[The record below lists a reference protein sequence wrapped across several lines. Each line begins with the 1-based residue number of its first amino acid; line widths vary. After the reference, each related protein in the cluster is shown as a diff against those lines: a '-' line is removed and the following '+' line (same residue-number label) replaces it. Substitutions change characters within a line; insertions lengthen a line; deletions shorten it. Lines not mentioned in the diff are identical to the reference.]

1 MKMFLRIQLA
11 LLGILV
17 FVSVSGQ
24 NLRMS
29 FHFEQPAFIERFD
42 EFSEPVMANTIN
54 LGEEGFPLLPAFGAQ
69 FLLPQGKEIES
80 VKIIS
85 VNYSEKINGI
95 TIVPASRQF
104 PISARASKDYRPF
117 PNPDIYQSTGH
128 YPDQIISD
136 ISTQFLGGFSV
147 AVFNIWPMQFHPAEK
162 SVLVINSV
170 EVEIITRDVKNN
182 PVKPAYLS
190 QTTLDRIERLVSN
203 PEMARSYPINTLRDE
218 EQVDLLIITNQNLS
232 AAFQA
237 YINYKTERGFLTEI
251 ITTEEIYSNYP
262 GSDNQEKIRNCI
274 RFYYENRGLV
284 YVILGGDSD
293 TQNQSQRI
301 VPHRGFYVDT
311 GFGTLDED
319 IPSDLYYA
327 CLDGSWDNNGNG
339 KFGEPGE
346 EDLFAEVI
354 IGRMCVDSNTEIQNM
369 TLKLMKYQDTP
380 VIADIQKAL
389 MVGEQLDSSTWGG
402 NYKEEVANGS
412 SNNGYTTSGIPPSF
426 SVSRLYEMNGNWNKS
441 DIFNQFNNIGINLL
455 NHLGHSY
462 VDYNM
467 KMDLSDLTITNFQN
481 NGVNRGY
488 VIGYSQ
494 GCYNGSYDNRGSSG
508 GYSGTDCF
516 AERIT
521 TMETAMVAS
530 LSNSRYGWYAQNSTN
545 GASQVFDRKFFD
557 AIFGKGISEIGT
569 ANGDSKEDN
578 VSWILNNRV
587 IRWCAYEV
595 TLFGDPGMPIW
606 TAPPTPIA
614 ATYPSTVPIGLSS
627 IVIETDA
634 PGARIGVSQNG
645 ELLGRAIA
653 DANGNASIEFMNI
666 VGSGA
671 SVIVSITAHNRSLH
685 QGVINVMADMPYVV
699 ADYFTISDA
708 NGNNNGI
715 VEFGEQ
721 ITLGL
726 GMKNLGNLPADDVV
740 VTLGSTDNYITL
752 SYLAVEFGNIGPGQT
767 VYIEDAFP
775 VIISGNTPDQH
786 QVQISVNANGSSTW
800 VSTVKF
806 KVNSPVI
813 IISDMI
819 IDDTTGG
826 NGNGRLDQGEEVIFR
841 FTVDNNGHALSPDL
855 LMQLVSNNSNVNITS
870 SQVTHTGLQI
880 GGNCILVFTGTVD
893 PDAVMGD
900 LASLQATI
908 TSGQYQVIKNYT
920 LKIGMIIEGFESA
933 DFSLINWEFSGSQ
946 PWSICQEN
954 PQEGIFCARSGAIT
968 HEQSSE
974 LKISVFVAQ
983 QDTISFY
990 RKVASESGK
999 DFLRFYD
1006 GGMMRGEWSGVKD
1019 WERVSYTVYPGYHEF
1034 RWVYEKDDQ
1043 NNNYEDCAW
1052 IDYIRFPKLLES
1064 KLDAGG
1070 DDMVCIGDNYQTKS
1084 SGIYLMAIQ
1093 WVTSGTG
1100 TFSDPGIL
1108 QPIYTPS
1115 AADIQNG
1122 WVTLSVSAYGA
1133 NNQPLND
1140 SMILEM
1146 VDEPGIPAK
1155 PTGEIQVCTNYGTT
1169 YQYTTP
1175 EIPQVRAYI
1184 WELQPANAGT
1194 WVGNEHVV
1202 NILWTPDFTGNI
1214 TLKVK
1219 GVNPC
1224 GESIFS
1230 ETLEITAS
1238 ICTGIED
1245 KFSDGISIFPNPGN
1259 GIFWIN
1265 LPENIVKA
1273 ELKVYNASGQ
1283 DVFGKSIEIQNDAI
1297 EINLKNQVPGIYFV
1311 RITSEGKSYIEKIIL
1326 E

>member
-1 MKMFLRIQLA
+1 MKLLLRAQLA

-17 FVSVSGQ
+17 LASASGQ
-24 NLRMS
+24 SMRMT
-29 FHFEQPAFIERFD
+29 FRFNQPSFIERYG
-42 EFSEPVMANTIN
+42 EFSEPLMANTIN
-54 LGEEGFPLLPAFGAQ
+54 LAEEGFPLLPVFGAQ

-80 VKIIS
+80 VKIVS
-85 VNYSEKINGI
+85 VEYSEKINGI

-104 PISARASKDYRPF
+104 PISIGAPKDYKPV
-117 PNPDIYQSTGH
+117 PNPDIYQFAAK
-128 YPDQIISD
+128 YPDQIITD
-136 ISTQFLGGFSV
+136 ISTQFLAGFSV
-147 AVFNIWPMQFHPAEK
+147 AVFNIWPMQFYPAQK
-162 SVLVINSV
+162 SIEVITSI
-170 EVEIITRDVKNN
+170 ELEIITSDVKNI
-182 PVKPAYLS
+182 PVRPAYLN
-190 QTTLDRIERLVSN
+190 QTTLDRIESLVAN
-203 PEMARSYPINTLRDE
+203 PELALSYSHSSVRDE

-232 AAFQA
+232 AAFEA
-237 YINYKTERGFLTEI
+237 YANYKTERGFITEI
-251 ITTEEIYSNYP
+251 ITTEVIYTDYAGN
-262 GSDNQEKIRNCI
+262 DNQEKIRNCI
-274 RFYYENRGLV
+274 RYYYENHGLI

-293 TQNQSQRI
+293 TQNQTQRI

-319 IPSDLYYA
+319 IPSDMYYA
-327 CLDGSWDNNGNG
+327 CLDGTWDTNGNG

-354 IGRMCVDSNTEIQNM
+354 IGRMCVDSNSEIQNM
-369 TLKLMKYQDTP
+369 SLKLMKYQDAP

-402 NYKEEVANGS
+402 NYKDEVANGS
-412 SNNGYTTSGIPPSF
+412 SNNGYTTAGIPSSI

-441 DIFNQFNNIGINLL
+441 DIFNQFNNVGVNLL
-455 NHLGHSY
+455 NHLGHSS

-467 KMDLSDLTITNFQN
+467 KMDLGDLTISNFQN

-508 GYSGTDCF
+508 GYSGSDCF

-545 GASQVFDRKFFD
+545 GASQVFDRKFYD
-557 AIFGKGISEIGT
+557 AIFGKGISEIGV

-595 TLFGDPGMPIW
+595 TLFGDPGMPVW
-606 TAPPTPIA
+606 TDVPTPITA
-614 ATYPSTVPIGLSS
+614 NYPSTVPIGLSS

-634 PGARIGVSQNG
+634 PGARIGISQSG

-653 DANGNASIEFMNI
+653 DASGNASIEFTNI
-666 VGSGA
+666 VESGA
-671 SVIVSITAHNRSLH
+671 SLVVSVTAHNRTLH
-685 QGVINVMADMPYVV
+685 QGVISVMADMPYVV
-699 ADYFTISDA
+699 ADYFTIDDS

-740 VTLGSTDNYITL
+740 VTLGSADNYITL
-752 SYLAVEFGNIGPGQT
+752 SYLAVEFGNIAPGET

-786 QVQISVNANGSSTW
+786 QVQINVNANGNSTW

-806 KVNSPVI
+806 KVNAPVI
-813 IISDMI
+813 VISDMT
-819 IDDTTGG
+819 IDDETGG
-826 NGNGRLDQGEEVIFR
+826 NGNGMLDEGEEVIFR
-841 FTVDNNGHALSPDL
+841 FEVDNNGHALSPDL
-855 LMQLVSNNSNVNITS
+855 VMQLISNNSKVTITS
-870 SQVTHTGLQI
+870 SQVTHSGLQS
-880 GGNCILVFTGTVD
+880 GGNCIVEFTGTVN
-893 PDAVMGD
+893 PDALMGD
-900 LASLQATI
+900 LASLQAKI
-908 TSGQYQVIKNYT
+908 TAGQYQIIKNYT

-946 PWSICQEN
+946 PWTICQDN
-954 PQEGIFCARSGAIT
+954 PQEGSFCARSGAIS

-974 LKISVFVAQ
+974 LKVTVFVAQ

-1006 GGMMRGEWSGVKD
+1006 GAMMKGEWSGVKD

-1034 RWVYEKDDQ
+1034 RWVYEKDGQ
-1043 NNNYEDCAW
+1043 NNNYEDCGW

-1070 DDMVCIGDNYQTKS
+1070 NDMVCIGNSYQTKS

-1093 WVTSGTG
+1093 WTTSGTG
-1100 TFSDPGIL
+1100 TFSDPTTL

-1115 AADIQNG
+1115 SADIQNG
-1122 WVTLSVSAYGA
+1122 WVTLSVSAIGA

-1140 SMILEM
+1140 SMMLEM
-1146 VDEPGIPAK
+1146 VDEPEIPAK
-1155 PTGEIQVCTNYGTT
+1155 PSGEVMVCTNYGTT

-1175 EIPQVRAYI
+1175 EIPQIRAYI
-1184 WELQPANAGT
+1184 WELQPENAGT
-1194 WVGNEHVV
+1194 WTGNEHVI
-1202 NILWTPDFTGNI
+1202 NILWTPDFTGNV

-1224 GESIFS
+1224 GESLFS
-1230 ETLEITAS
+1230 ETFEITAS

-1245 KFSDGISIFPNPGN
+1245 NFHNGLSIFPNPGK
-1259 GIFWIN
+1259 GIFWLR
-1265 LPENIVKA
+1265 LPEKITKA
-1273 ELKVYNASGQ
+1273 GLTIYNAFGQ
-1283 DVFGKSIEIQNDAI
+1283 VVFAKSFDNQKDVIEID
-1297 EINLKNQVPGIYFV
+1297 LKDQVPGIYFI
-1311 RITSEGKSYIEKIIL
+1311 RLSGDDKAWIEKIIL
-1326 E
+1326 K